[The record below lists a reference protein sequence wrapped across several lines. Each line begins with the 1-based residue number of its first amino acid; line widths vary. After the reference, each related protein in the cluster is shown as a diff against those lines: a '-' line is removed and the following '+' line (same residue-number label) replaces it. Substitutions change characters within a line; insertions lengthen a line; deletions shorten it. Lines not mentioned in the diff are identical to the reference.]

1 MRNKKIKKLLHII
14 ISLEVSISFIIKII
28 IDYLQKGFTSE
39 ISNIFLTRMVISSIF
54 ISLTS
59 FVVLV
64 YFQFKIENKPTALSC
79 IHNSTTKCC
88 LYNSVSLQNY
98 FKINNETITDIE
110 LARYER
116 NVETKEIWLLSIDL
130 SVEEGENIFKEVV
143 KSRLLEGVKY
153 SFITLDSPISRER
166 AKKIKNQYKSFLT
179 SKNMHFYLLKSS
191 DYDLFLSLYAVAIY
205 NPTSNYENTRAYVCI
220 GETNGSE
227 TSIYAKLSERHTQ
240 YATNITREIIDKT
253 EEYIPYI

>member
-1 MRNKKIKKLLHII
+1 MRNKKIKKFFYII
-14 ISLEVSISFIIKII
+14 ISLELAISFIIKIV
-28 IDYLQKGFTSE
+28 IDYWQKSFTSS
-39 ISNIFLTRMVISSIF
+39 IANIFLTKMVILSIL

-59 FVVLV
+59 FIILV
-64 YFQFKIENKPTALSC
+64 YFQFKVENKPTALSC

-98 FKINNETITDIE
+98 FKINNEIITDVE
-110 LARYER
+110 LAKYER

-130 SVEEGENIFKEVV
+130 SVEEGENIFKDVV

-153 SFITLDSPISRER
+153 SFIALDSPVSRER

-179 SKNMHFYLLKSS
+179 RKNMNFYLLKSS

-220 GETNGSE
+220 GETDGSE
-227 TSIYAKLSERHTQ
+227 TSIYARLNERHTQ
-240 YATNITREIIDKT
+240 HATNITREIIDNT
-253 EEYIPYI
+253 ERYIP

>member
-1 MRNKKIKKLLHII
+1 MRNKKIKKVLYILISMEVAII
-14 ISLEVSISFIIKII
+14 FVIKII
-28 IDYLQKGFTSE
+28 IDYLQKNFTTG
-39 ISNIFLTRMVISSIF
+39 ISNVFLTKIVISSVI
-54 ISLTS
+54 ISLIS
-59 FVVLV
+59 FIILV

-79 IHNSTTKCC
+79 IHNSATKCC

-98 FKINNETITDIE
+98 FKINNETITDVE

-153 SFITLDSPISRER
+153 SFIALDSPISRER

-179 SKNMHFYLLKSS
+179 SKNMHFYLLESS
-191 DYDLFLSLYAVAIY
+191 DYDLFLSLYAVVIY

-227 TSIYAKLSERHTQ
+227 TSIYAKLNERHTQ
-240 YATNITREIIDKT
+240 HATNITREIINKT
-253 EEYIPYI
+253 EEYFP

>member
-1 MRNKKIKKLLHII
+1 MRNKKIKKFFYTIASIEFSII
-14 ISLEVSISFIIKII
+14 FVIKII
-28 IDYLQKGFTSE
+28 IDNLQKSFAIGV
-39 ISNIFLTRMVISSIF
+39 SNIFFTKIIISSIL
-54 ISLTS
+54 ISLT
-59 FVVLV
+59 FFIIFI
-64 YFQFKIENKPTALSC
+64 YFQFRIENETTALSC

-98 FKINNETITDIE
+98 FKMNNETITDIE

-130 SVEEGENIFKEVV
+130 SVEEGENVFKEVV

-153 SFITLDSPISRER
+153 SFIALDSPISRER

-179 SKNMHFYLLKSS
+179 KKNMHFYLLESS
-191 DYDLFLSLYAVAIY
+191 NYDLFLSLYAVAIY
-205 NPTSNYENTRAYVCI
+205 NPTSNYENTQAYVCI

-227 TSIYAKLSERHTQ
+227 TSIYAKLNEAHTQ

-253 EEYIPYI
+253 EEYIP

>member
-1 MRNKKIKKLLHII
+1 MRNKKIKKFFYII
-14 ISLEVSISFIIKII
+14 ISIEVAIIFIIKII
-28 IDYLQKGFTSE
+28 IDYLQKSFTTGL
-39 ISNIFLTRMVISSIF
+39 SNIFLTKIVILSIL
-54 ISLTS
+54 ISLIS
-59 FVVLV
+59 FTILI
-64 YFQFKIENKPTALSC
+64 YFQFKIENKSTALSC

-110 LARYER
+110 LAKYER

-143 KSRLLEGVKY
+143 KSRLQEGVKY
-153 SFITLDSPISRER
+153 SFIALDSPISRER
-166 AKKIKNQYKSFLT
+166 AKKIKSQYRSFLT

-205 NPTSNYENTRAYVCI
+205 NPTSNYENTQAYVCI

-227 TSIYAKLSERHTQ
+227 TSIYAKLNESHTQ

-253 EEYIPYI
+253 EEYIP

>member
-1 MRNKKIKKLLHII
+1 MRNKKIKKIFYII
-14 ISLEVSISFIIKII
+14 ISVEVSIIFVIKIF
-28 IDYLQKGFTSE
+28 IDYLQKSFTTD
-39 ISNIFLTRMVISSIF
+39 IPNIFLTKIVISSIL

-59 FVVLV
+59 FIILI
-64 YFQFKIENKPTALSC
+64 YFQFKIENEPTALSC

-98 FKINNETITDIE
+98 FKINNETVTDIE

-116 NVETKEIWLLSIDL
+116 DVETKEIWLLSIDL
-130 SVEEGENIFKEVV
+130 SVEEGENVFKEVV

-153 SFITLDSPISRER
+153 SFIALDSPISRER
-166 AKKIKNQYKSFLT
+166 AKNIKNQYKSLLT

-205 NPTSNYENTRAYVCI
+205 NPTSNYEKTRAYVCI
-220 GETNGSE
+220 GETDGSE
-227 TSIYAKLSERHTQ
+227 TSIYAKLNERHTQ
-240 YATNITREIIDKT
+240 YATNITREIIKKT
-253 EEYIPYI
+253 EEYIP